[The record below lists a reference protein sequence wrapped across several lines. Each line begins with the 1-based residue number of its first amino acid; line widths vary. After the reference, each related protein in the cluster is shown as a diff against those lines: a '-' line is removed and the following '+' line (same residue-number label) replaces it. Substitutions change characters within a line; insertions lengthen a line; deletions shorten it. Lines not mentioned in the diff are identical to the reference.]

1 MRWPPQWLRSKPKK
15 TARTPNPSRAL
26 RRRRRP
32 GPRPRRPEAAVAVA
46 GARAAAAG
54 VPVAAAGV
62 PVAAAVR
69 VSRKRIRGREP
80 RRTHLGPSC
89 PTTAAATTTP
99 ANSVLPAPAPTPMR
113 RPVDSAR
120 TAPAP
125 TRTHLPVV
133 VARQMAALLAGD
145 IVGGAVG
152 AGAGWSYN
160 TGSCPKSCLWYACI
174 FVPPI
179 HQREKLKRTCCL
191 QIRAAGP
198 PQSVIDRV
206 LDAHDPRIAAVR
218 TLQRYQRSGRWERV
232 PAEHEPKPAGSE
244 SEPTA
249 ARSTESER
257 GARRRGSRSSFTSS
271 ASSQTGSDSEPV
283 TRSSFT
289 ESETESE
296 SETSVSTDSED
307 GAVHPAVQEAADSM
321 WLKMKLDGGQRARTP
336 SQMFAAARRV
346 LAMPD

>member
-1 MRWPPQWLRSKPKK
+1 
-15 TARTPNPSRAL
+15 
-26 RRRRRP
+26 
-32 GPRPRRPEAAVAVA
+32 
-46 GARAAAAG
+46 
-54 VPVAAAGV
+54 
-62 PVAAAVR
+62 
-69 VSRKRIRGREP
+69 
-80 RRTHLGPSC
+80 
-89 PTTAAATTTP
+89 
-99 ANSVLPAPAPTPMR
+99 
-113 RPVDSAR
+113 
-120 TAPAP
+120 
-125 TRTHLPVV
+125 
-133 VARQMAALLAGD
+133 MAALPAGD

-160 TGSCPKSCLWYACI
+160 TGSCPKSCLWYARI

-218 TLQRYQRSGRWERV
+218 TLQRYQRSGGWERV

-336 SQMFAAARRV
+336 SQTFAAAREI
-346 LAMPD
+346 LAMPDRPTHLRLEEEAALLCPIMNIDTDALDRLLKHKAKEREMRAERNLQRRTRRGEDKTKIKELRGLRDEIDEAIGCGDLKKVVALQEKVANAEREGISVTSLAGAMEVRAQSSTRRSKKVPTEHHH